1 MVRLPTIDRMVFLK
15 YVIGM
20 GSFGQNW
27 FVKLIWYD
35 TIINKEVMLL
45 LEQSVVE
52 CVIEL
57 GLRRGADF
65 VEIFVEDK
73 FETRMTM
80 IEGRVET
87 ASSERDYGLGL
98 RLFGKGQQVYGYTN
112 DFSIDNLTRILL
124 RLIEVLESQDRP
136 NVVLNMSKADVQN
149 KHLVFFYPTDVSKVE
164 KVKIMKLAHEGAK
177 TFSDLITQVVVR
189 YWDYDQK
196 IFVANSD
203 GLIAEDR
210 RIKTRLMVNA
220 VASRNGEQESG
231 FYGPGA
237 SMGIEFFNHINPFE
251 IGAEAARIAHRMV
264 QAEYAPAGRMPVVI
278 ANEFGGVIFHEAC
291 GHALEATS
299 VAKGASVFASKL
311 GQKVAADC
319 VSAVD
324 DGTIPNAWGSANI
337 DDEGTPTQ
345 RNVLIEKGVLK
356 SYLVDRFHAA
366 KMGLRANGCARRQ
379 SYKFAPTS
387 RMSNTFILPGQFLP
401 EEIIAATD
409 YGLYAKKMGG
419 GSVHPS
425 TGEFNFAVME
435 GYLIEKGRITKPVR
449 GATLIG
455 KGIDV
460 IAKID
465 MVGNDLTRGQGVCG
479 SISGSVPA
487 DVGQPTIRV
496 AELIVGGRNK

>member
-1 MVRLPTIDRMVFLK
+1 VQKLLDEKVVQD
-15 YVIGM
+15 VIVYGI
-20 GSFGQNW
+20 
-27 FVKLIWYD
+27 K
-35 TIINKEVMLL
+35 K
-45 LEQSVVE
+45 
-52 CVIEL
+52 
-57 GLRRGADF
+57 GAEF
-65 VEIFVEDK
+65 VEIFSEDR
-73 FETRMTM
+73 TSTVMTM
-80 IEGRVET
+80 TDGRIDT
-87 ASSERDYGLGL
+87 ASSDREFGIGL
-98 RLFGKGQQVYGYTN
+98 RLFKNDQQVYAYTN
-112 DFSIDNLTRILL
+112 VFAREQLISMVD
-124 RLIEVLESQDRP
+124 RLIQALSAGNGSEKKIDMTR
-136 NVVLNMSKADVQN
+136 NDVKN
-149 KHLVFFYPTDVSKVE
+149 NHLIFYYPQEVSKTD
-164 KVKIMKLAHEGAK
+164 KARIMKLAYEGAK
-177 TFSDLITQVVVR
+177 GYSSLITQVLIR

-196 IFVANSD
+196 VFIANSD

-210 RIKTRLMVNA
+210 RVRTRLMVNA
-220 VASRNGEQESG
+220 VASKDGEQESG

-237 SMGIEFFNHINPFE
+237 AMGIEFFNLFNPHD
-251 IGAEAARIAHRMV
+251 IGAEAARVADRMV
-264 QAEYAPAGRMPVVI
+264 KADHAPAGKMPVVI

-299 VAKGASVFASKL
+299 VAKGASVFAGKL
-311 GQKVAADC
+311 NQKVAAGC

-345 RNVLIEKGVLK
+345 RNVLIENGVLK
-356 SYLVDRFHAA
+356 SYLVDRFHAK
-366 KMGLRANGCARRQ
+366 KMGMKPNGCGRRQ

-387 RMSNTFILPGQFLP
+387 RMSNTFILPGKHLP
-401 EEIIAATD
+401 EEIIAATE

-425 TGEFNFAVME
+425 TGEFNFAVAE

-465 MVGNDLTRGQGVCG
+465 MVANDLARGQGMCG
-479 SISGSVPA
+479 SISGSIPA

-496 AELIVGGRNK
+496 SELIVGGRNK